1 MNLIS
6 SLEGHTDWLT
16 AVRLGKDAK
25 YILTGARDG
34 RAILFD
40 KLGDIVTEYKGGHV
54 KISTVLFTPD
64 ENRVMTI
71 DVEGVIRVYSK
82 LLGIFI

>member
-1 MNLIS
+1 MENKLNLIS

-16 AVRLGKDAK
+16 AVRLSKDAK

-40 KLGDIVTEYKGGHV
+40 MTGDVVTE
-54 KISTVLFTPD
+54 
-64 ENRVMTI
+64 
-71 DVEGVIRVYSK
+71 
-82 LLGIFI
+82 